1 MKPLR
6 SENAASEV
14 VGYLIILGL
23 TLTGIS
29 LITLVGVPSIYKMQ
43 EMVSVRNVEQA
54 FTILDSRASQVS
66 LGESRM
72 QRSDI
77 NLGGGSMIVKPN
89 SSEKSFVLIELKSGS
104 NVTKSIPIEMGKTV
118 YMLGEREIAYEG
130 GGVWSKYPAGSV
142 MLSPPEFHFNGVTL
156 TLPIVN
162 ISGNSSIGGKGS
174 ASLKIEKVNNDG
186 NTTKIYPNST
196 LTNPIPDNVTKVNI
210 TIYSK
215 YYDAWADYFK
225 SINLVKVY
233 SYPAEKKVT
242 VTLETPPLITNFSY
256 GALAS
261 NEIELRNGAEIDSYN
276 SSQGSYTLSR
286 SNRGSIRAN
295 AVIKITNSAVVNGS
309 AMSHQSI
316 ECGNGNSCGE
326 IKGDAYG
333 SPVYAPPTGNLVV
346 RGTVKPKVDE
356 IRIVD
361 TTAMVDN
368 KIADYKTGSNPSSS
382 CLSGVQN
389 RTIDLGSVSCV
400 MNSGNYYIT
409 KIRLDSTNLVFN
421 TAGGAVEIAA
431 EIPGTD
437 YVEFTKANISVTGPH
452 PVRIYLK
459 GGGANAG
466 GTNVAMV
473 VSGGGGT
480 YPKINIYNNTNQ
492 TSTLFQVYSSSIY
505 EIQFRQ
511 QSEFCGFVYAADKSK
526 ISVEQGA
533 QIYGALV
540 GKTFSV
546 TQSQYIHFDE
556 ALKDFNTNIPAGT
569 AIMYIYITQHDI
581 KASIN

>member
-242 VTLETPPLITNFSY
+242 VTLETPPPITSKRY
-256 GALAS
+256 G
-261 NEIELRNGAEIDSYN
+261 I
-276 SSQGSYTLSR
+276 SR
-286 SNRGSIRAN
+286 SSSASFVLMIRVPSNRKPGRSVGR
-295 AVIKITNSAVVNGS
+295 
-309 AMSHQSI
+309 
-316 ECGNGNSCGE
+316 
-326 IKGDAYG
+326 
-333 SPVYAPPTGNLVV
+333 PP
-346 RGTVKPKVDE
+346 
-356 IRIVD
+356 
-361 TTAMVDN
+361 
-368 KIADYKTGSNPSSS
+368 
-382 CLSGVQN
+382 
-389 RTIDLGSVSCV
+389 
-400 MNSGNYYIT
+400 
-409 KIRLDSTNLVFN
+409 
-421 TAGGAVEIAA
+421 
-431 EIPGTD
+431 
-437 YVEFTKANISVTGPH
+437 
-452 PVRIYLK
+452 
-459 GGGANAG
+459 
-466 GTNVAMV
+466 VAMIAFAKEMPCSPRAFRIRTSEGDV
-473 VSGGGGT
+473 KSASP
-480 YPKINIYNNTNQ
+480 YR
-492 TSTLFQVYSSSIY
+492 TSTPFPLHSCSTPDVSRSTTLPFHSWSFFTFTRMSGISIPYSS
-505 EIQFRQ
+505 
-511 QSEFCGFVYAADKSK
+511 
-526 ISVEQGA
+526 
-533 QIYGALV
+533 ALRAV
-540 GKTFSV
+540 WTMFAV
-546 TQSQYIHFDE
+546 WMR
-556 ALKDFNTNIPAGT
+556 ALEGMHP
-569 AIMYIYITQHDI
+569 
-581 KASIN
+581 